1 MVRTTA
7 ASPGAMIEIDGL
19 QVSPPGVLPTEL
31 VAELKGHK
39 REILR
44 VLKENEEL
52 AREVFGVNEKERV
65 S

>member
-1 MVRTTA
+1 
-7 ASPGAMIEIDGL
+7 MIEIDGL